1 MIADTAATGRDPDFY
16 WDDIIVNET
25 QRSSL
30 YQVSESEIID
40 FASRYDPMPIHI
52 DRNYAAANEFGSI
65 TASGSHMLA
74 IRQRLVLEFAF
85 TGGVIASIG
94 YDEVRFLNPLRADQ
108 QCQVE
113 IQFID
118 KRPTSKRADRGVVI
132 VGMLLLADDKPVLTL
147 RDIALM
153 RRRVIA

>member
-16 WDDIIVNET
+16 WDDIIVNEK

-94 YDEVRFLNPLRADQ
+94 YDEVRFLNPLRAD
-108 QCQVE
+108 
-113 IQFID
+113 
-118 KRPTSKRADRGVVI
+118 
-132 VGMLLLADDKPVLTL
+132 
-147 RDIALM
+147 
-153 RRRVIA
+153 

>member
-1 MIADTAATGRDPDFY
+1 MIAATAATGGDPDFY
-16 WDDIIVNET
+16 WDDIIVNQT

-52 DRNYAAANEFGSI
+52 DRNYAAANVFGAI

-118 KRPTSKRADRGVVI
+118 KRPTSKRVDRGVVI